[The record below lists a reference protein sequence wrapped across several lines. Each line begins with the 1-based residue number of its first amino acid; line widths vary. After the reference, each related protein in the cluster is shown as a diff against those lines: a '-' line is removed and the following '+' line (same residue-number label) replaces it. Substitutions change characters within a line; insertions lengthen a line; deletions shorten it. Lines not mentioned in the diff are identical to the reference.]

1 MKKIILYVL
10 FLLVCGR
17 AEAQNRFTLSEAI
30 ETALSNNYGQQILEV
45 TRKGS
50 AEELAQSKRD
60 LLPDLQAS
68 VSQGFSNNGNNG
80 SYSLNASAVLWK
92 GGQQLNAIRRAKVAY
107 AQSDSKIT
115 QAQND
120 LAIRVIRAFLS
131 VVMNEELHDYQ
142 QSVVTISKDLLHQ
155 GEVRYRAGEILESDY
170 LLLKSQYASDGYA
183 LTSSEI
189 NRNNALIELRQL
201 LCLDP
206 LTEIDVIVQDS
217 LRAADLAL
225 PSLQTVI
232 DQTLSWFPDLKIAEQ
247 SMELAALDV
256 KLARGAYSP
265 SLSLN
270 GSLGTNYNS
279 RNGSGW
285 SSQFD
290 DNRLQQVSL
299 SLSIPIWDKGKTRS
313 NVKQSGFRM
322 QQAKLQAE
330 QAELDLRAAIEK
342 EYLNVVSMREKY
354 DAAEISKQA
363 YEENFRVFTRQFE
376 RGAVST
382 TDLLQQQ
389 NAYLSALNNF
399 IQTKYSLWLNRKVI
413 DVYMGNEINN

>member
-1 MKKIILYVL
+1 MKKIILYML
-10 FLLVCGR
+10 IPFACFR
-17 AEAQNRFTLSEAI
+17 ASAQDQFTLSEAI
-30 ETALSNNYGQQILEV
+30 EMALSNNFGQQILEV
-45 TRKGS
+45 SRKSS
-50 AEELAQSKRD
+50 AEDLAQSKRN
-60 LLPDLQAS
+60 LLPDFQAS
-68 VSQGFSNNGNNG
+68 ASQGFSNNGNNG
-80 SYSLNASAVLWK
+80 TYNVNASAVLWK

-107 AQSDSKIT
+107 AQSDSKIA

-120 LAIRVIRAFLS
+120 LMIRVIRSFLS

-142 QSVVTISKDLLHQ
+142 QSVVGISKDLMQQ
-155 GEVRYRAGEILESDY
+155 GEVRFRSGEILESDY
-170 LLLKSQYASDGYA
+170 LLLKSQYASDVYA
-183 LTSSEI
+183 LTSSGI
-189 NRNNALIELRQL
+189 NRDNALIELKQL
-201 LCLDP
+201 LCIDP
-206 LTEIDVIVQDS
+206 LTEIDVVRRDS
-217 LRAADLAL
+217 FSVADLAL
-225 PSLQTVI
+225 PPLQTVI
-232 DQTLSWFPDLKIAEQ
+232 EQTLAWIPDLKIAEQ

-256 KLARGAYSP
+256 RIAKGAYSP
-265 SLSLN
+265 SLSVN

-279 RNGSGW
+279 QSEADWG
-285 SSQFD
+285 SQFG

-299 SLSIPIWDKGKTRS
+299 SLSIPLWDKGKTRS

-322 QQAKLQAE
+322 QQAKLEAQ
-330 QAELDLRAAIEK
+330 QTELDLRSSLEK
-342 EYLNVVSMREKY
+342 EYLSVVSMREKY

-363 YEENFRVFTRQFE
+363 YEENFRVFTRKFE